1 MHKLNLRS
9 KVFLFYF
16 FIFLISCFFYRTLFF
31 FIYRDYVGEASV
43 WSILKGF
50 FVGVRFDLSVIV
62 SILSPFYLLSL
73 IFPLNRYSGYRFV
86 WAFLPNIFY
95 MWMVSHLA
103 GDIIYFANAN
113 KHLGYEGFV
122 FLNRDIFVLI
132 QSFFFEKPILLI
144 SVVFFILFYL
154 TLATYIYRKK
164 FLYVENQRKPLNRLI
179 EFIVFTIFSVITIRG
194 GLQNTSLRPSHAI
207 ISNNGFINILGLN
220 GVFTSFYDLSQT
232 QIPENKKIPLAEA
245 ILHVRESIQYEGA
258 EFENLTFPILRK
270 VTAVNDK
277 KPPNIVIVLLE
288 SWTGKFV
295 KPISKDGLIDGK
307 EVTPNF
313 NRLAEKGIFFKR
325 FFATGGRTSNG
336 LFATLTG
343 IPDRPMMSVLHTQ
356 EANARVSGLGKLLKQ
371 LNFESLFMTG
381 SNLSFENLEPHIK
394 RWGFDKIVDE
404 KIIEQTGKYKKGIW
418 GYDDAD
424 GLELFNDYLKKQNPD
439 KPFVATYLT
448 ISTHY
453 PYKVPDKKF
462 EIFDAKTNDFE
473 FLNSYHYADYAIGKF
488 IQEAEKEK
496 YFENTIFVFLSD
508 HTHHKDLNHYE
519 DRNIPLLIYAP
530 NRFKPEIKNTI
541 GSQLDIIP
549 TLLGIIAK
557 PVLFSAMGKDLLSP
571 KSQSFAYFC
580 FGYLYG
586 WIDDE
591 HFYFQ
596 NIYGVNRT
604 LNFTMKEPYRDI
616 GDCEISLKCKVIE
629 RKTNAFLNLPIQ
641 LMEKNL
647 VFPW

>member
-1 MHKLNLRS
+1 MPKLNLRT
-9 KVFLFYF
+9 KLFFLYF
-16 FIFLISCFFYRTLFF
+16 SIFLVFCFFYRGIFLFT
-31 FIYRDYVGEASV
+31 YRDRIGDASV
-43 WSILKGF
+43 WLVIQSF
-50 FVGVRFDLSVIV
+50 FVGVRFDFSVIT

-73 IFPLNRYSGYRFV
+73 IYPLNRYSGYRFF
-86 WAFLPNIFY
+86 WAFLPNVFFI
-95 MWMVSHLA
+95 WMTSHLV
-103 GDIIYFANAN
+103 GDIVYFANAN

-122 FLNRDIFVLI
+122 FLNKDIFILI
-132 QSFFFEKPILLI
+132 QSFIAEQPVAFILAGL
-144 SVVFFILFYL
+144 FILFYFGI
-154 TLATYIYRKK
+154 AIYLYKK
-164 FLYVENQRKPLNRLI
+164 NFRYEENVRKPLSRIL
-179 EFIVFTIFSVITIRG
+179 EFGFFFVFSILLIRG
-194 GLQNTSLRPSHAI
+194 GFQNTSLRPSHAI

-232 QIPENKKIPLAEA
+232 QIPDSKKIPFGEA
-245 ILHVRESIQYEGA
+245 ILYVRESIQYEGA
-258 EFENLTFPILRK
+258 EFENPIYPILRK

-288 SWTGKFV
+288 SWTGKFI

-371 LNFESLFMTG
+371 LNYESLFMTG

-404 KIIEQTGKYKKGIW
+404 KTIEQTKKYQKGIW

-424 GLELFNDYLKKQNPD
+424 GLELFNEYLKKQNLD
-439 KPFVATYLT
+439 KPFLATYLT

-453 PYKVPDKKF
+453 PYKVPNKKF
-462 EIFDAKTNDFE
+462 EIFDSKTRDFE
-473 FLNSYHYADYAIGKF
+473 FLNTYHYADYAIGEFVKN
-488 IQEAEKEK
+488 AEKEK
-496 YFENTIFVFLSD
+496 YFENTIFIFLSD

-530 NRFKPEIKNTI
+530 NRFKSEVKNTI

-549 TLLGIIAK
+549 TLLGIIGK
-557 PVLFSAMGKDLLSP
+557 PILFSAMGKDLFAPNP
-571 KSQSFAYFC
+571 KSFAYFC

-604 LNFTMKEPYRDI
+604 LSFTMKEPYFDTA
-616 GDCEISLKCKVIE
+616 DCDVSPKCKMIE